1 MTKVLGRPISGM
13 VPRQAAASAS
23 LTMPRMNNWE
33 YMFIDLSIGART
45 IAAGLTSFYSEV
57 GQAGADGW
65 EAVGEIRVNV
75 QAEIREGTED
85 PSPRLLML
93 KRPVPP
99 TLTPTFTTA
108 TRAQRFEPQ

>member
-1 MTKVLGRPISGM
+1 
-13 VPRQAAASAS
+13 
-23 LTMPRMNNWE
+23 MPRMTNWE
-33 YMFIDLSIGART
+33 YMFIELSIGART
-45 IAAGLTSFYSEV
+45 IPDGLTNFYSEV

-75 QAEIREGTED
+75 QAEIREGSED

-99 TLTPTFTTA
+99 TFTPTFSTA
-108 TRAQRFEPQ
+108 TRAASFEPE